1 MNLSATLC
9 FRARTCWVQS
19 LVLLVFI
26 VLCHGVDASSIKS
39 VKVNNSSI
47 SKVEDAVNF
56 HIYYGQAFKVIK
68 NAIDGKSYL
77 LIQVYF
83 SLYDRA
89 MLVN

>member
-9 FRARTCWVQS
+9 FRARTWVQS